1 MKRLSQ
7 IPHKRR
13 NPLVAQSFCS
23 RMNRHL
29 WLGVI
34 IGLPL
39 SFAAWDAAVAAET
52 ARTSTA
58 GSPSQFFVYIGTYTQ
73 RGSKGIYLF
82 QLNAQNGKLTP
93 IGIAAE
99 VKNPSFLAI
108 HPDHQH
114 LYAVGEMES
123 FEGKPAGAV
132 SAFQIDPKTGK
143 LTLLNQQSSVG
154 GGPCHISVDKEGK
167 NVLVA
172 NYGGG
177 SVAVLPI
184 LPDGKL
190 KEASSFIQHQ
200 GSSVNPQRQKE
211 PHAHSINLD
220 ALNRYAFVADLGLD
234 KIFIYQFDG
243 TAGKLTPGKVPF
255 AAVKPG
261 AGPRHFAFH
270 PQGNWAYVIN
280 ELDSTVNAFHYLPER
295 GQLETTQTISTL
307 PDGFT
312 GTNDPAEVQVHP
324 SGKFL
329 YGSNRGHDSLVIYSI
344 DPSSGKLTLVGH
356 ESTRGKSPRN
366 FGIDPSGRYLIA
378 ANQDSNN
385 LVLYQIDEKTGRLAF
400 LQELA
405 LPMPVCVKFLAR

>member
-1 MKRLSQ
+1 MAR
-7 IPHKRR
+7 
-13 NPLVAQSFCS
+13 SFCTLLG
-23 RMNRHL
+23 RHW
-29 WLGVI
+29 WLGVF
-34 IGLPL
+34 LAL
-39 SFAAWDAAVAAET
+39 LVNLANWNVASAET
-52 ARTSTA
+52 PRAEKVSV
-58 GSPSQFFVYIGTYTQ
+58 PSQVFVYVGTYTQ
-73 RGSKGIYLF
+73 KESKGIYLL
-82 QLNAQNGKLTP
+82 QLDTRNGKLTP
-93 IGIAAE
+93 IGVAAE

-108 HPDHQH
+108 HPDRRH
-114 LYAVGEMES
+114 LYAVGELES
-123 FEGKPAGAV
+123 FNGKPAGAV
-132 SAFQIDPKTGK
+132 SAFQIDPKTRK

-154 GGPCHISVDKEGK
+154 GGPCHLSVDKEGK

-220 ALNRYAFVADLGLD
+220 AFNRYAFVADLGLD
-234 KIFIYQFDG
+234 KIMIYQFDKA
-243 TAGKLTPGKVPF
+243 AGKLTPGKVPF

-270 PQGNWAYVIN
+270 PQGKWAYVIN
-280 ELDSTVNAFHYLPER
+280 ELDSTVIAFHYLPER
-295 GQLETTQTISTL
+295 GQLETIQTISTL
-307 PDGFT
+307 PIGFT
-312 GTNDPAEVQVHP
+312 GTNYPAEVQVHP

-329 YGSNRGHDSLVIYSI
+329 YGSNRGHNSLAIYSI
-344 DPSSGKLTLVGH
+344 DPSNGKLALVGH
-356 ESTRGKSPRN
+356 ESTRGKNPRN

-385 LVLYQIDEKTGRLAF
+385 LVLYQIDEKTGRLTF
-400 LQELA
+400 LQELTIS
-405 LPMPVCVKFLAR
+405 MPVCVKFLPQ